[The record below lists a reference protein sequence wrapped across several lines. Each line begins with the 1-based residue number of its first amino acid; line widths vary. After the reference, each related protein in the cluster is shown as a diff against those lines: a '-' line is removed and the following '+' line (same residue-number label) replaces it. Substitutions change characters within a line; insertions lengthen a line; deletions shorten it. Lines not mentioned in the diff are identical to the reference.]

1 MWTVRRWIPG
11 NPSGPGGLFFFK
23 PELLHSKLFTVSVTP
38 CSTLTVCSEELH
50 YSKIHCSQIN
60 SRSRCYRF
68 VRACRENV
76 RILRCISVRNTRFKT
91 LLHASPVTAVT
102 LRNPIQHLGGWMS
115 STFWFWVS
123 FGWITELKWQF
134 LQLSIYRHQPK
145 WGSSC
150 SAGRAACSLV
160 AGMLIYWLLSN
171 GPWARH
177 VSRLLTL
184 T

>member
-1 MWTVRRWIPG
+1 M
-11 NPSGPGGLFFFK
+11 
-23 PELLHSKLFTVSVTP
+23 P

-50 YSKIHCSQIN
+50 CWAKIHCSQIN

-76 RILRCISVRNTRFKT
+76 RTLRCISIRNTRFMM
-91 LLHASPVTAVT
+91 LLHAPPVTAIT
-102 LRNPIQHLGGWMS
+102 LRNLIQHLGGWMS

-150 SAGRAACSLV
+150 SAGRAGCSLV
-160 AGMLIYWLLSN
+160 AGMVIYWLLSN
-171 GPWARH
+171 GPWARRVTFVETH
-177 VSRLLTL
+177 MNTCFFYINKSTG
-184 T
+184 

>member
-1 MWTVRRWIPG
+1 MR
-11 NPSGPGGLFFFK
+11 S
-23 PELLHSKLFTVSVTP
+23 
-38 CSTLTVCSEELH
+38 STKA
-50 YSKIHCSQIN
+50 KIHCSQIN

-76 RILRCISVRNTRFKT
+76 RILRCVSVRNTRFKM
-91 LLHASPVTAVT
+91 LLHAPPVTAIT
-102 LRNPIQHLGGWMS
+102 LRNLIQHLGGWMS
-115 STFWFWVS
+115 STLWFWVS

-184 T
+184 TWTHAFLYKQVSRLTSGSWLFSVEEVPYAVW